1 MSIRIQLSPFL
12 RKYVPVY
19 QNDTGILL
27 PAGNQ
32 ITVEQIIGELNI
44 PKEEVLSIMVNG
56 YPAKFSSILNDG
68 DSVTLAK
75 VIGGG

>member
-12 RKYVPVY
+12 RKYVSKY
-19 QNDTGILL
+19 SNDTGIVLGSEN
-27 PAGNQ
+27 PRN
-32 ITVEQIIGELNI
+32 VDKIIAELNI
-44 PKEEVLSIMVNG
+44 PFEEVVTIMVNG
-56 YPAKFSSILNDG
+56 YLAKHNSVVKTG